1 VSASRFIEAEGLGTR
16 PRFCASGSVSLVPD
30 TTLGETRSSS
40 EQSKFDAM
48 FLWTRETIH
57 KQTEGRPLRSAEDSS
72 RTEGHQRLRCGRK
85 GGEAHVPDKTARMAT
100 REESANPPR
109 AGSFSRRP
117 RIWSVGPSLHNS
129 RIRLWVADINYV
141 CTKEGILYLV
151 FVLYAYSRRVVGWS
165 ICISIYGQ
173 RVGR

>member
-1 VSASRFIEAEGLGTR
+1 VQAARCLSSRILRLGR
-16 PRFCASGSVSLVPD
+16 LV
-30 TTLGETRSSS
+30 L
-40 EQSKFDAM
+40 
-48 FLWTRETIH
+48 
-57 KQTEGRPLRSAEDSS
+57 LRSRVSSMLCSSGQERRSTSKQKDGLFEAPRIQAELRAISACAVAERVARLMC
-72 RTEGHQRLRCGRK
+72 RTRLHGWLRERK
-85 GGEAHVPDKTARMAT
+85 VRT
-100 REESANPPR
+100 PPR